1 MRTESALK
9 KTGSGKENDVA
20 PGLHLFGYS
29 VLLIV
34 NLIISAPV
42 SAASF
47 TGLAELSGSGF
58 SIKAPVFSADLS
70 KTLGFNLTS
79 VTLADSLNTSAEALK
94 VAAFGN
100 HPRDQH
106 EAGIAIPSLM
116 PVPSMVWPILASALL
131 ALLGVEPRRRSSR

>member
-79 VTLADSLNTSAEALK
+79 VTLADSLSTSAEALK

-106 EAGIAIPSLM
+106 EAGIAIPS
-116 PVPSMVWPILASALL
+116 MVWPILASALL